1 MIGVAAWQWL
11 LDGLGWFLSRI
22 YELIGNYG
30 ITIIVLT
37 VVIRVILLPLGI
49 KQIRS
54 MQHMQLVQPKVKQ
67 VQQRYKQNKQRQQE
81 EIMKLYKE
89 YGVNPLSGCW
99 PTLLQ
104 FPILI
109 AMYSVLRF
117 PQHPIHIPEDSSL
130 YDVIT
135 QQIPLTMPDGT
146 PITTQAQINELDLP
160 GPDSG
165 THFLGMNLLCSPG
178 FPWQDAPD
186 SLQDRTKVDG
196 EQVTLSYPV
205 DCAKSQVERIPYYVF
220 VLLMFGT
227 TFYQQRQTQNAQPVG
242 AVDPRQQS
250 LMKLMPI
257 MFGVFGFFFPS
268 GLVLYWTTSNAWQ
281 IGQQYFMLK
290 SRPTAEQL
298 AERARQNEKSKKK
311 GFMSSLTERADQERK
326 RRDQGRSR
334 PSSPDRRPKPTG
346 SGGGKD
352 SGRKGTG
359 AKGSGGTGQP
369 GKGKPRPKPE
379 TGEDGGGDP
388 GHRPER

>member
-1 MIGVAAWQWL
+1 MIGVAPWQWL
-11 LDGLGWFLSRI
+11 LDGLGWFLAQI
-22 YELIGNYG
+22 YALIGNYG
-30 ITIIVLT
+30 VTIIVLT
-37 VVIRVILLPLGI
+37 VVIRVVLLPLGI

-67 VQQRYKQNKQRQQE
+67 VQQRYKQNKQKQQE

-117 PQHPIHIPEDSSL
+117 PQHPIHIPEESRL

-135 QQIPLTMPDGT
+135 QQIPVQMPDGT

-186 SLQDRTKVDG
+186 SLQDRASVDG

-205 DCAKSQVERIPYYVF
+205 DCAKSQLERIPYYVF
-220 VLLMFGT
+220 VVLMFGT
-227 TFYQQRQTQNAQPVG
+227 TYFQQRQTQKAQPAG
-242 AVDPRQQS
+242 AMDPRQQS

-298 AERARQNEKSKKK
+298 AERARQNQKAKKK
-311 GFMSSLTERADQERK
+311 GFMSSLTDRAQQERN
-326 RRDQGRSR
+326 RRDQGRPR
-334 PSSPDRRPKPTG
+334 PSAQERRSKPSPPSGGK
-346 SGGGKD
+346 GGGK
-352 SGRKGTG
+352 
-359 AKGSGGTGQP
+359 GQA
-369 GKGKPRPKPE
+369 GKGKPKPKPE
-379 TGEDGGGDP
+379 TGGDGGTDP
-388 GHRPER
+388 GQRPER